1 MRKLNSEE
9 LLSINGGDK
18 TWYEK
23 VRDFVNDNLGELV
36 RGIKDGWNSKQDKL
50 HKYNMPDYICVIW
63 H

>member
-23 VRDFVNDNLGELV
+23 VRDFVNDNLGDLV
-36 RGIKDGWNSKQDKL
+36 RGIKDGWNS
-50 HKYNMPDYICVIW
+50 N
-63 H
+63 